1 MKRFKLLLVLM
12 LSIAIAGCGTNGSN
26 ESNGAA
32 NNGGAAGAAE
42 TETPAAANNDA
53 AGTSR
58 TIEHAMGTVTLEKKP
73 ERVVV
78 LFNGMVDITVALGV
92 KPVGAV
98 ESWDQKPWYE
108 FLRDKM
114 TGVEN
119 LGDEN
124 QPNIEA
130 IIALK
135 PDLIIGTKTRDEK
148 IYPQLEA
155 IAPTIIT
162 EEVFDWKE
170 NMKLSAQALYMEEEA
185 DKLLADWDQRVADFK
200 QKAGDRLASTEA
212 SVIRFEKDGS
222 ARFYATGFAGTIF
235 KELGIG
241 RPQAQIVE
249 GKAVVNIT
257 SKEQMEQLDG
267 DYIFDITQIKEDEP
281 SRAAAQ
287 TEWTSH
293 PLWASLKGVKN
304 GKYMKVDVVT
314 WNLSAGVLAANSM
327 LDDLYEYF
335 ELK

>member
-12 LSIAIAGCGTNGSN
+12 LSIAIAGCGTTGSNGSN
-26 ESNGAA
+26 GAKNSGGTA
-32 NNGGAAGAAE
+32 NAAE
-42 TETPAAANNDA
+42 TEAPAATGDA
-53 AGTSR
+53 AEGSR
-58 TIEHAMGTVTLEKKP
+58 TIEHAMGSATLEKKP

-78 LFNGMVDITVALGV
+78 LFNGMVDISVALGV

-108 FLRDKM
+108 FLRDEM

-135 PDLIIGTKTRDEK
+135 PDLIIGAKTRDEK
-148 IYPQLEA
+148 IYPQLSA

-170 NMKLSAQALYMEEEA
+170 NLKLAAKALYMDEQA

-200 QKAGDRLASTEA
+200 QKAGDKLASTEV
-212 SVIRFEKDGS
+212 SVVRFEKDGT

-241 RPQAQIVE
+241 RPQAQMVE
-249 GKAVVNIT
+249 GKAVVNLT

-287 TEWTSH
+287 TDWTSH
-293 PLWASLKGVKN
+293 PLWKNLKGVKN
-304 GKYMKVDVVT
+304 GKYLKVDVVT

-327 LDDLYEYF
+327 LDDLYNYF

>member
-1 MKRFKLLLVLM
+1 MKRFKWLAVLM
-12 LSIAIAGCGTNGSN
+12 LSIAIAGCGTNGTN
-26 ESNGAA
+26 EAT

-53 AGTSR
+53 AGASR
-58 TIEHAMGTVTLEKKP
+58 TIEHAMGSVTLEKKP

-78 LFNGMVDITVALGV
+78 LFNGMVDITAALGV

-114 TGVEN
+114 TGV
-119 LGDEN
+119 EN

-185 DKLLADWDQRVADFK
+185 DKLLADWEERVADFK
-200 QKAGDRLASTEA
+200 QRAGDQLASTEA

-241 RPQAQIVE
+241 RPQAQMVE
-249 GKAVVNIT
+249 GKAVVNLT

-281 SRAAAQ
+281 S
-287 TEWTSH
+287 
-293 PLWASLKGVKN
+293 
-304 GKYMKVDVVT
+304 D
-314 WNLSAGVLAANSM
+314 
-327 LDDLYEYF
+327 F
-335 ELK
+335 F